1 MTPIAQELRGW
12 GCDLNTKLNGPMAAR
27 LAAAHVPAS
36 LDPATPPI
44 GFVARY
50 VSLGQQQQGDLSIP
64 ETEAILASGLA
75 LFAVQHCRSS
85 QGGAGWETSGARG
98 ASDGHWAALNAA
110 GAGLITGIGITVVL
124 DLEDVAQSTWGAP
137 TMEHATEWCRQVAI
151 GGFVPCVYVGFACG
165 LSAEQLYE
173 IPTCRRYWS
182 DFGPRAVATRGFAMK
197 QHQQTII
204 AGIQVDPDFAFEDQL
219 GGTLVGMAPG
229 LITAA

>member
-1 MTPIAQELRGW
+1 M
-12 GCDLNTKLNGPMAAR
+12 
-27 LAAAHVPAS
+27 
-36 LDPATPPI
+36 
-44 GFVARY
+44 
-50 VSLGQQQQGDLSIP
+50 
-64 ETEAILASGLA
+64 
-75 LFAVQHCRSS
+75 
-85 QGGAGWETSGARG
+85 
-98 ASDGHWAALNAA
+98 
-110 GAGLITGIGITVVL
+110 VL